1 MPICS
6 TEKLVPA
13 RQRCTALPALFESL
27 HVHFRGLSS
36 SAKQNKQARNRVS
49 QTSLTLKYLSYLCQD
64 GIMGSVM
71 VKNGTNG
78 QRNKLDYNIK

>member
-6 TEKLVPA
+6 TEKLVSA
-13 RQRCTALPALFESL
+13 IQRRTALLALFKSL
-27 HVHFRGLSS
+27 LVHFSGPSS
-36 SAKQNKQARNRVS
+36 STLQNKQACNSIS
-49 QTSLTLKYLSYLCQD
+49 QTSLTLKYLSKLCQD
-64 GIMGSVM
+64 GMMGSVM